1 MANSDQITIETK
13 KILAEVL
20 GLNERVN
27 SIEQDTILLGNIPEL
42 DSVAVVAILLEIEK
56 RFSMTIK
63 DDEISARTFETFG
76 NLVDFISKKTIKTEH
91 CHQNN
96 LVS

>member
-1 MANSDQITIETK
+1 VANSDQITIETK

>member
-76 NLVDFISKKTIKTEH
+76 NLVDFISKNSIKTEC
-91 CHQNN
+91 CHQDN

>member
-76 NLVDFISKKTIKTEH
+76 NLVDFIPKKLSKQSIAIKTT
-91 CHQNN
+91 
-96 LVS
+96 

>member
-76 NLVDFISKKTIKTEH
+76 NLVDFISKNIIKTEH
-91 CHQNN
+91 CHQDN

>member
-13 KILAEVL
+13 KILAEIL

-76 NLVDFISKKTIKTEH
+76 NLVDFISKNSIKTDC
-91 CHQNN
+91 CHQDN

>member
-76 NLVDFISKKTIKTEH
+76 NLVDFISKNIIKTEH
-91 CHQNN
+91 CHTDN

>member
-27 SIEQDTILLGNIPEL
+27 LIEQDTILLGNIPEL
-42 DSVAVVAILLEIEK
+42 DSVAAVAILLEIEK

-76 NLVDFISKKTIKTEH
+76 NLVDFISKKLSKQSIAIKTT
-91 CHQNN
+91 
-96 LVS
+96 

>member
-63 DDEISARTFETFG
+63 DDEISARAFETFG

>member
-96 LVS
+96 LFS

>member
-76 NLVDFISKKTIKTEH
+76 NLVDFISKKLSKQSIAIKTT
-91 CHQNN
+91 
-96 LVS
+96 

>member
-76 NLVDFISKKTIKTEH
+76 NLVDFISKNSIKTDC
-91 CHQNN
+91 CHQDN

>member
-91 CHQNN
+91 CHQDN

>member
-1 MANSDQITIETK
+1 MTIETK

-76 NLVDFISKKTIKTEH
+76 NLVDFISKKLSKQSIAIKTT
-91 CHQNN
+91 
-96 LVS
+96 

>member
-1 MANSDQITIETK
+1 VANSDQITIETK

-27 SIEQDTILLGNIPEL
+27 LIEQDTILLGNIPEL
-42 DSVAVVAILLEIEK
+42 DSVAAVAILLEIEK

-76 NLVDFISKKTIKTEH
+76 NLVDFISKKLSKQSIAIKTT
-91 CHQNN
+91 
-96 LVS
+96 

>member
-76 NLVDFISKKTIKTEH
+76 NLVDFISKKH
-91 CHQNN
+91 YQNRA
-96 LVS
+96 LP

>member
-76 NLVDFISKKTIKTEH
+76 NLVDFISKNIIKTEH
-91 CHQNN
+91 CHKDN